1 MPHAKDLPS
10 ILDEMTADLVLNRE
24 DGKITILHDT
34 PFDDVLMSFEYLEKR
49 GTLLFR
55 FQNKTQTFGKALY
68 DEFAEFMR
76 KNDIISVLHIDM
88 ETKEVIEGLEVPL
101 KVV

>member
-24 DGKITILHDT
+24 DGAITVLHDR
-34 PFDDVLMSFEYLEKR
+34 PFDDVLLAFEYSQKH

-55 FQNKTQTFGKALY
+55 FQNKEQFFGMALF

-76 KNDIISVLHIDM
+76 NNEIISVLQIDM
-88 ETKEVIEGLEVPL
+88 NTHKVIEGLEVPL